1 MQIFTLKLKTLG
13 LFAFVAFSFHQTF
26 AQIPSQPD
34 TTVIFTPSKNL
45 FQAKSE
51 SHRRTNGW
59 GLDLLVSDNGFGMG
73 GFYRNEIN
81 KDLSWGISL
90 LISSAKDPSE
100 VEQYDYYGN
109 SYVLGKKNRVIMI
122 PFHVSVQYRL
132 FREKITDS
140 FRPFLT
146 AGAGPTMLYVFPYAD
161 NYSVIDPWTGLP
173 AIYTEKKDF
182 FSSLKYGRT
191 HYTLGGFIGAG
202 AYFGLG
208 NNTLA
213 GLSVRYYL
221 AHFPEG
227 IEVMEWKKTKDFG
240 GIALLLQFGTMQ

>member
-1 MQIFTLKLKTLG
+1 
-13 LFAFVAFSFHQTF
+13 
-26 AQIPSQPD
+26 
-34 TTVIFTPSKNL
+34 
-45 FQAKSE
+45 
-51 SHRRTNGW
+51 
-59 GLDLLVSDNGFGMG
+59 
-73 GFYRNEIN
+73 
-81 KDLSWGISL
+81 
-90 LISSAKDPSE
+90 
-100 VEQYDYYGN
+100 
-109 SYVLGKKNRVIMI
+109 
-122 PFHVSVQYRL
+122 
-132 FREKITDS
+132 
-140 FRPFLT
+140 
-146 AGAGPTMLYVFPYAD
+146 MLYVFPYAD
-161 NYSVIDPWTGLP
+161 NYPVIDPWTGLP

-182 FSSLKYGRT
+182 FSSLKYGRM